1 MKELFKS
8 TLGKILMLVVQALIV
23 LSLLQNYRNSGL
35 RQEIRNNKDL
45 YEELEKLNKDL
56 EKQIDISEKEK
67 QDIADKIES
76 LRKSEIYFKTQY
88 YATNKKLKEI
98 NNAYIM
104 SNNDDKWHAFTG
116 AVNQ

>member
-1 MKELFKS
+1 MKELFRS
-8 TLGKILMLVVQALIV
+8 TLGKILMLVVLALIV

-45 YEELEKLNKDL
+45 YEKLEKLNKDL

-67 QDIADKIES
+67 QSISEKIDS
-76 LRKSEIYFKTQY
+76 VRKSEIYFKTQY
-88 YATNKKLKEI
+88 YATNKKLKDI
-98 NNAYIM
+98 NNAYTM
-104 SNNDDKWHAFTG
+104 SNNDDKWHAFAR